1 MAYRPLNDLIDPDVP
16 AEGEATGEQEAS
28 AAGDDTP
35 VIGED
40 GRALVNLE
48 ISEQLARKHPAPKPW
63 VRPTAIALVVVAAG
77 LTAWNLTHLGTVKP
91 IVAAPTPF
99 KAKQALYLGA
109 LKVEAYR
116 KVHGAT
122 PASLGDAGLP
132 EDSGYAY
139 SRTDPG
145 RYVLVFEAGGQRVQ
159 YDSVVEL
166 QRYFGTPEQMLTMGG
181 PR

>member
-1 MAYRPLNDLIDPDVP
+1 MAYQPLNDLIDPDVS
-16 AEGEATGEQEAS
+16 AEGEASPEQAAPETGDE
-28 AAGDDTP
+28 TP

-48 ISEQLARKHPAPKPW
+48 ISEALGRKHPAPKPW
-63 VRPTAIALVVVAAG
+63 VKPAAIALLVVFAG
-77 LTAWNLTHLGTVKP
+77 LTAWNLAHLGQVKP
-91 IVAAPTPF
+91 IVSKPTLF
-99 KAKQALYLGA
+99 QVKQALYLGA

-122 PASLGDAGLP
+122 PASLIDAGIP
-132 EDSGYAY
+132 DDAGYAY

-145 RYVLVFEAGGQRVQ
+145 RYVLVFEADGQRVE

-166 QRYFGTPEQMLTMGG
+166 ERFFGTPQQMLTMGG
-181 PR
+181 SR

>member
-16 AEGEATGEQEAS
+16 AEGGAPVEQGAPETA
-28 AAGDDTP
+28 DDTR

-48 ISEQLARKHPAPKPW
+48 ISEKLARKHPPPKPW
-63 VRPTAIALVVVAAG
+63 VKPTAIALLIVAAG

-91 IVAAPTPF
+91 IVSPPTPF

-109 LKVEAYR
+109 LKIEAYR

-139 SRTDPG
+139 SRTNAG
-145 RYVLVFEAGGQRVQ
+145 RYVLVFVAGGQRVQ